1 MSDIYFKFAVNIMY
15 SHTLKFITST
25 DEAPSLQIERFA
37 NKFASC
43 FHRNKLELLVTKQRT

>member
-25 DEAPSLQIERFA
+25 DEAPSLQIERSA
-37 NKFASC
+37 NI
-43 FHRNKLELLVTKQRT
+43 NLLRVSTEINLNCW